1 MYNAA
6 AKDGNYF
13 LLPLPGAEA
22 QPVELLYPGQPAPPN
37 ISLLKSLQ
45 ER

>member
-1 MYNAA
+1 MYNAV
-6 AKDGNYF
+6 AKDENYF
-13 LLPLPGAEA
+13 LLSLPGVEA
-22 QPVELLYPGQPAPPN
+22 QPVKLLYPGQPAPPK